1 MAEELPN
8 RSAEVTQAA
17 RTEELAHALK
27 NKQAQGYTIESQ
39 NDTTAVLVI
48 KGRKRWFRSSVDNRQ
63 LATVDELGN
72 ATFQKIENAI
82 D

>member
-1 MAEELPN
+1 MAEELQI
-8 RSAEVTQAA
+8 RSAEETQAT

-27 NKQAQGYTIESQ
+27 TKQAQGYTIESQ
-39 NDTTAVLVI
+39 TDTTAVLVM
-48 KGRKRWFRSSVDNRQ
+48 KGRKRWFRPSVDTRQ

-72 ATFQKIENAI
+72 ATFQKIENPI

>member
-1 MAEELPN
+1 MAEELPIP
-8 RSAEVTQAA
+8 SAEVTQAA

-27 NKQAQGYTIESQ
+27 NKQAQGYTVESQ

-82 D
+82 H